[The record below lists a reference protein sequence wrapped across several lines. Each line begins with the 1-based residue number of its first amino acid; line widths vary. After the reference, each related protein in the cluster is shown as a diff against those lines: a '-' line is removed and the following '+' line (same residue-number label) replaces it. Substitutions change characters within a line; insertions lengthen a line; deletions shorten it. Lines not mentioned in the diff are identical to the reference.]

1 MAWQNLTEAEWKE
14 MIRKARAEGRRAE
27 RVEPR
32 AVKAWYDA
40 DRELVMFELKNG
52 CVFGFPQRLGQGI
65 ENATPAQL
73 AEVDPDFWRGEALHW
88 EELDAD
94 ISVPGLLYHLLNVKE
109 WYAQW
114 LGSAKSEAKAAAARE
129 NGKKGG
135 RPRKSTAAERPA
147 RRRTARTGE

>member
-1 MAWQNLTEAEWKE
+1 MGWHLTDEEILAQIPEAT
-14 MIRKARAEGRRAE
+14 ARAEHEDRT
-27 RVEPR
+27 EPR

-40 DRELVMFELKNG
+40 DRELVMFQLKNG
-52 CVFGFPQRLGQGI
+52 CVFGFPRRFGQGV
-65 ENATPAQL
+65 EAATPAQL
-73 AEVDPDFWRGEALHW
+73 AQVEVLGPGDGIGW
-88 EELDAD
+88 EELDAH

-109 WYAQW
+109 WYAKW

-147 RRRTARTGE
+147 RRKTARSGD

>member
-1 MAWQNLTEAEWKE
+1 MGWHLTDEEILAQIPAATALAEYE
-14 MIRKARAEGRRAE
+14 D

-40 DRELVMFELKNG
+40 ERKLVMFELRNG
-52 CVFGFPQRLGQGI
+52 CVFGFPQRFGQGI
-65 ENATPAQL
+65 EEATAGQL
-73 AEVDPDFWRGEALHW
+73 AEVDPAFWHGEALHW
-88 EELDAD
+88 EGLDAD
-94 ISVPGLLYHLLNVKE
+94 ISVPGLLYYLLNVKE
-109 WYAQW
+109 WYAKW

-147 RRRTARTGE
+147 RRKTARKGE

>member
-1 MAWQNLTEAEWKE
+1 MSPKLTDEEILAQYEEAC
-14 MIRKARAEGRRAE
+14 RAGEHAE

-40 DRELVMFELKNG
+40 GRKLVMFELKNG
-52 CVFGFPQRLGQGI
+52 CVFGFPPRFGQGV
-65 ENATPAQL
+65 ENATTEQL
-73 AEVDPDFWRGEALHW
+73 AKVDAGFWGGEALRW

-94 ISVPGLLYHLLNVKE
+94 ISVPGLLLYLLNVKE
-109 WYAQW
+109 WYAKW

-135 RPRKSTAAERPA
+135 RPRKSTAAKRPG
-147 RRRTARTGE
+147 RRKTATGAE